1 MSATPDQLPND
12 IEEMK
17 RLFLA
22 QAANLEKLT
31 AELTAA
37 SAELAAAKDAH
48 LSQEAH
54 PGFSPGAYRTLI
66 RSDFARDTTFG

>member
-22 QAANLEKLT
+22 QAANLERLT

-37 SAELAAAKDAH
+37 TDGARSRRTASKH
-48 LSQEAH
+48 L
-54 PGFSPGAYRTLI
+54 G
-66 RSDFARDTTFG
+66 